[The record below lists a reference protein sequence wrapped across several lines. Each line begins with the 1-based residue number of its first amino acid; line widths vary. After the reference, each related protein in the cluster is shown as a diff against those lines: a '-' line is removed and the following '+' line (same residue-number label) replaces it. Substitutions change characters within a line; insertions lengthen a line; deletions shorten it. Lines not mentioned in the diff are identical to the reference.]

1 MSDKLTVKQKKF
13 CEYYIQTGNAT
24 ESARKAGYSIRSAQ
38 AIGVENMSKPMIK
51 QYINERMK
59 PMEDK
64 LIADSNEVME
74 FFTASM
80 RGNVKDQFGLDPSL
94 SDRISAAKELAKRT
108 IDIEAKK
115 GNADVIANMK
125 TVADLIMCGVENRK
139 IDDYE

>member
-1 MSDKLTVKQKKF
+1 
-13 CEYYIQTGNAT
+13 
-24 ESARKAGYSIRSAQ
+24 
-38 AIGVENMSKPMIK
+38 MIK

-59 PMEDK
+59 PAEDK
-64 LIADSNEVME
+64 LIADSDEVMQ

>member
-1 MSDKLTVKQKKF
+1 MSEKLTVKQKKF

-24 ESARKAGYSIRSAQ
+24 DSARKAGYSQRSAQ
-38 AIGVENMSKPMIK
+38 AIGVENLSKPMIK

-108 IDIEAKK
+108 IDIESKK

>member
-1 MSDKLTVKQKKF
+1 MEEKLTVKQKKF

-24 ESARKAGYSIRSAQ
+24 DSARKAGYSEKTAQ
-38 AIGVENMSKPMIK
+38 AIGSENLTKPLIK
-51 QYINERMK
+51 DYIQERTK
-59 PMEDK
+59 PTEEK
-64 LIADSNEVME
+64 LIADSDEVMQ
-74 FFTASM
+74 FFTATM
-80 RGNVKDQFGLDPSL
+80 RGNVKDQFDLDPPL

-108 IDIEAKK
+108 IDIESKK

>member
-1 MSDKLTVKQKKF
+1 MADKLTIKQKKF

-24 ESARKAGYSIRSAQ
+24 ESAKKAGYSSKTAQ
-38 AIGVENMSKPMIK
+38 AIGSENLTKPLIRE
-51 QYINERMK
+51 YIEKRTK
-59 PMEDK
+59 STEEK
-64 LIADSNEVME
+64 LIADSDEVMK

-94 SDRISAAKELAKRT
+94 SDRLSAARELAKRT
-108 IDIEAKK
+108 VDIESKK

>member
-1 MSDKLTVKQKKF
+1 MECKLTVKQKKF

-24 ESARKAGYSIRSAQ
+24 DSARKAGYSQRSAQ
-38 AIGVENMSKPMIK
+38 SIGVENMAKPMIK

-64 LIADSNEVME
+64 LIADSDEVMQ

-108 IDIEAKK
+108 IDIESKK

>member
-24 ESARKAGYSIRSAQ
+24 DSARKAGYSQRSAQ

>member
-1 MSDKLTVKQKKF
+1 MEEKLTVKQKKF

-24 ESARKAGYSIRSAQ
+24 DSARKAGYSQRSAQ
-38 AIGVENMSKPMIK
+38 AIGVENLSKPMIK
-51 QYINERMK
+51 QYISERTK

-64 LIADSNEVME
+64 LIADSDEVMQ

-108 IDIEAKK
+108 IDIESKK

>member
-24 ESARKAGYSIRSAQ
+24 DSARKAGYSQRSAQ
-38 AIGVENMSKPMIK
+38 AIGVENLSKPMIK